1 MYEVRADAFLSRI
14 VDLMLGC
21 IYSPILKNTKHIYH
35 VVDQKQGGGGGLI
48 RGITDLSENL
58 EHLFFIQFM
67 FQTSETS
74 RLYSAS
80 FQLTLLSLLC

>member
-35 VVDQKQGGGGGLI
+35 VVDQKQGGGLI

-80 FQLTLLSLLC
+80 FQLTLLSQLC